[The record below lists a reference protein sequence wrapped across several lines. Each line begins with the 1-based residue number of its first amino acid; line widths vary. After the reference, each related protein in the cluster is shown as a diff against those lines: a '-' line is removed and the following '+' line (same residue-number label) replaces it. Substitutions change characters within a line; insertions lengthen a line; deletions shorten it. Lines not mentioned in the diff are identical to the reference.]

1 MTDTSAPAPKP
12 LPKSA
17 IRIKHIRFTSK
28 GMIIA
33 SPKEAEDA
41 LSARES
47 DKKPVG
53 YDIYLVPERNA
64 FRLDR
69 YDGGA
74 FRVTK
79 WIPASNVHNYEDWD
93 QPNIP
98 VAS

>member
-1 MTDTSAPAPKP
+1 MTDTLTPKP
-12 LPKSA
+12 IPKSA
-17 IRIKHIRFTSK
+17 VRIKHVRFTSK

-53 YDIYLVPERNA
+53 YDIYLVPERAA

-69 YDGGA
+69 YDGGQ

-79 WIPASNVHNYEDWD
+79 WIPTTNVHNYEEWD

-98 VAS
+98 VSA